1 MFSKFLISSNCI
13 GMRYALIEAKL
24 RITKASRLVE
34 IQKCEKTEVSQWNIV
49 LIVLLLFQSSDTS

>member
-1 MFSKFLISSNCI
+1 
-13 GMRYALIEAKL
+13 MRYALIEAKL